1 MWGFHP
7 VSVSQIAASQVGA
20 ATSSHP
26 VPSVSMKSMKAAIL
40 AAALVVGAGGAFSGV
55 ASADPETP
63 APAPAPGPTPTG
75 PAPGPA
81 PGPAV
86 AAPAPADPA
95 APAAAAPGGSATS
108 IDHDGLFI
116 VGTDIQPGNYAS
128 AGPVEGGTC
137 YWKRMADLH
146 GGDII
151 DNAFS
156 KKPQVI
162 TIDPTDK
169 AFKTSGCQPWQ
180 LTDAAPDTPPTGD
193 IPALI
198 AQAKLRAWLNTLNN
212 NARNYDGSQ
221 VPMP

>member
-1 MWGFHP
+1 
-7 VSVSQIAASQVGA
+7 
-20 ATSSHP
+20 
-26 VPSVSMKSMKAAIL
+26 MKPMKAVIL
-40 AAALVVGAGGAFSGV
+40 AAALVVSAGGAFTGV
-55 ASADPETP
+55 ASADPVV
-63 APAPAPGPTPTG
+63 

-81 PGPAV
+81 PGPV
-86 AAPAPADPA
+86 PAPGPPPGPADSVPADPA
-95 APAAAAPGGSATS
+95 APAAPAAVTAGKA
-108 IDHDGLFI
+108 IDHDGLFM

-151 DNAFS
+151 DNAFT

-162 TIDPTDK
+162 TIEATDK

-180 LTDAAPDTPPTGD
+180 PTDAAPDTPANGT
-193 IPALI
+193 IPALVGG
-198 AQAKLRAWLNTLNN
+198 AKLRAWMDSLNN
-212 NARNYDGSQ
+212 NARNYDGSS

>member
-1 MWGFHP
+1 
-7 VSVSQIAASQVGA
+7 
-20 ATSSHP
+20 
-26 VPSVSMKSMKAAIL
+26 MKPMKAVIL
-40 AAALVVGAGGAFSGV
+40 AAALVVSAGGAFSGI
-55 ASADPETP
+55 ASADPDAP
-63 APAPAPGPTPTG
+63 APVPAPGPP
-75 PAPGPA
+75 PGPA
-81 PGPAV
+81 E
-86 AAPAPADPA
+86 AAPA
-95 APAAAAPGGSATS
+95 APAGSKA
-108 IDHDGLFI
+108 IDHDGLFM

-162 TIDPTDK
+162 TIEATDK

-180 LTDAAPDTPPTGD
+180 PTDAVPDTPANGT
-193 IPALI
+193 IPALVGG
-198 AQAKLRAWLNTLNN
+198 AKLRSWMDTLNN
-212 NARNYDGSQ
+212 NARNYDGSS